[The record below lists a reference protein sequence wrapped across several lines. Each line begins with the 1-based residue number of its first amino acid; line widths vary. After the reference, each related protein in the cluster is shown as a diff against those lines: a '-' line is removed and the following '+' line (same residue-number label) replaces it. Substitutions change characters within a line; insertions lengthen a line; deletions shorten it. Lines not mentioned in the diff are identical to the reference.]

1 MTVDRAS
8 DRVLVEKCLE
18 TLGLEQKVRL
28 LTGADFWT
36 THAEPAIGL
45 RALVFS
51 DGPAGVRGT
60 RWDEREPSLNLPSA
74 TALAAGWDRD
84 LAYRYGAAL
93 ATEARR
99 KGVDV
104 VLGPTI
110 NLQRSPLG
118 GRGFEAFSEDPLLTG
133 ELASAY
139 VRGLQE
145 HGVAASPKHYVAN
158 DFETE
163 RFTASVEVDDRTLR
177 ELYLAPF
184 EQVVTEAG
192 AWLVM
197 SAYNSVRGTTMTE
210 HPLLRTPLCTEWG
223 FDGVVVSDWTAV
235 RDTEASARARQ
246 DLAMPGPASPWGEAL
261 VTAVREGRVPEEAV
275 DEKVRRL
282 LRLAARVGALDG
294 AAPRATVPP
303 PPVDRGAAL
312 ARQVASAGVVLLR
325 NDGVLPWP
333 AGGPRSIAVIG
344 EHAALPRTQGG
355 GSATVLPERVATPL
369 DGLRAA
375 LPDASVTWSA
385 GVPLHDGLVPLPLG
399 ALTDPHSVEPG
410 LRVRYLDTDGEV
422 LLSENR
428 RAAELV
434 WLGTLP
440 AGTATLELRTRYRP
454 DAAPVAGE
462 TSAAGPVSAPGKA
475 PGAGLAAGSPT
486 LGVAAAGELRIL
498 LDGDPVFDADLAPE
512 GTSLG
517 AALFGPP
524 VARVPVEPAGDRPV
538 LLTVRYRLPESVRV
552 RRVASITLGTEPADR
567 SVPDAIAAAAACAGA
582 AEMAVVVV
590 GTTPKLESEG
600 FDRAGLALPGAQ
612 DDLVRAVAAANPRT
626 VVVVNSGG
634 PVLLPWRDEVAAVLV
649 SWFGGQEFGAA
660 LADVLLGRAEPGGR
674 LPMTWPA
681 AEADVPVLNTRPAD
695 GVLHYDEG
703 VHIGYRAWLRAG
715 RAPAY
720 PFGHGLGYTSWEL
733 ADLVVAAP
741 DSGEP
746 ATVTVTVHN
755 TGRRAGRQVVQAYLS
770 RPGSTVDRPV
780 RWLAGFASVHAE
792 PGTRHEVSIPLPA
805 RAFEHWDAGWRTEPG
820 RFTVHVGTDAEH
832 LPLHAPLDR
841 TSPLRDHQ
849 DVKAV

>member
-1 MTVDRAS
+1 M
-8 DRVLVEKCLE
+8 VEKCLE
-18 TLGLEQKVRL
+18 ALGLDQKVRL

-36 THAEPAIGL
+36 THPEPAIGL

-74 TALAAGWDRD
+74 TALAAVWDRD
-84 LAYRYGAAL
+84 LAHRYGTAL
-93 ATEARR
+93 AAEARR

-145 HGVAASPKHYVAN
+145 HGVAAAPKHYVAN

-235 RDTEASARARQ
+235 RATEASARARQ

-261 VTAVREGRVPEEAV
+261 VTAVREGRVPAEAV

-294 AAPRATVPP
+294 VTPRATVAPP
-303 PPVDRGAAL
+303 PFDRGAAL
-312 ARQVASAGVVLLR
+312 ARQVASAGMVLLR

-333 AGGPRSIAVIG
+333 TGGPRSIAVIG
-344 EHAALPRTQGG
+344 EPAAQPRTQGG

-375 LPDASVTWSA
+375 LPEASVTWSA
-385 GVPLHDGLVPLPLG
+385 GVPLHDGLVPLPLS
-399 ALTDPHSVEPG
+399 ALTDPDSAEPG
-410 LRVRYLDTDGEV
+410 LRVRYLAADGEL

-440 AGTATLELRTRYRP
+440 AGTAALELRTRYRP
-454 DAAPVAGE
+454 GAARVADEVPRAG
-462 TSAAGPVSAPGKA
+462 AASGP
-475 PGAGLAAGSPT
+475 LT
-486 LGVAAAGELRIL
+486 LGVAAAGELEIL

-517 AALFGPP
+517 AALFEPP
-524 VARVPVEPAGDRPV
+524 VARVPVEPAGDRAA
-538 LLTVRYRLPESVRV
+538 LLTVGYRLPESVRA
-552 RRVASITLGTEPADR
+552 RRVASITLGTEPAER
-567 SVPDAIAAAAACAGA
+567 SVPDAIAAAAVSAGA
-582 AEMAVVVV
+582 AEVAVVVV

-695 GVLHYDEG
+695 GVLRYDEG

-741 DSGEP
+741 DGGEP
-746 ATVTVTVHN
+746 ARATVTVRN

-820 RFTVHVGTDAEH
+820 RFTVHVGTDAAH
-832 LPLHAPLDR
+832 LPLHAALDR
-841 TSPLRDHQ
+841 
-849 DVKAV
+849 AG

>member
-1 MTVDRAS
+1 MTVDRA
-8 DRVLVEKCLE
+8 LVEKCLDA
-18 TLGLEQKVRL
+18 LDLERKVRL
-28 LTGADFWT
+28 LTGADFWS
-36 THAEPAIGL
+36 THAEPSIGL
-45 RALVFS
+45 RSIVFS
-51 DGPAGVRGT
+51 DGPSGVRGT

-74 TALAAGWDRD
+74 TALAATWDRD
-84 LAYRYGAAL
+84 LAHRYGAAL
-93 ATEARR
+93 AAEARR
-99 KGVDV
+99 KGVHV

-133 ELASAY
+133 DLATAY

-145 HGVAASPKHYVAN
+145 HGVAAAPKHYVAG

-177 ELYLAPF
+177 EVYLAPF
-184 EQVVTEAG
+184 ERVVVEAG

-210 HPLLRTPLCTEWG
+210 HPLLRAPLCTEWG

-246 DLAMPGPASPWGEAL
+246 DLAMPGPRGPWGDAL
-261 VTAVREGRVPEEAV
+261 VTAVREGRVPERAV

-294 AAPRATVPP
+294 AAPRADVPP
-303 PPVDRGAAL
+303 PPLDRGAAL

-325 NDGVLPWP
+325 NDGALPWP
-333 AGGPRSIAVIG
+333 AGGPRSVAVIG
-344 EHAALPRTQGG
+344 EHATLPRTQGG

-375 LPDASVTWSA
+375 LPDAEVTWTA
-385 GVPLHDGLVPLPLG
+385 GVPLHDGLRPLPL
-399 ALTDPHSVEPG
+399 ATLTDPESGQPG
-410 LRVRYLDTDGEV
+410 LRVRCLDAGGAE

-428 RAAELV
+428 RTAELV

-440 AGTATLELRTRYRP
+440 AGTAAVELRTRYRS
-454 DAAPVAGE
+454 G
-462 TSAAGPVSAPGKA
+462 AAGP
-475 PGAGLAAGSPT
+475 LT
-486 LGVAAAGELRIL
+486 LGVAAAGHLRIL
-498 LDGDPVFDADLAPE
+498 LDGAPAFDTDLAPE

-517 AALFGPP
+517 AALFAPP
-524 VARVPVEPAGDRPV
+524 VARVPTILVESAAV
-538 LLTVRYRLPESVRV
+538 ELTVRYRLPEAVGA
-552 RRVASITLGTEPADR
+552 RRVAAITLGTEAADR
-567 SVPDAIAAAAACAGA
+567 PVSDAIAAAAASAGA
-582 AEMAVVVV
+582 AEVAVVVV

-600 FDRAGLALPGAQ
+600 FDRAGLSLPGAQ

-649 SWFGGQEFGAA
+649 SWFAGQEFGHA

-681 AEADVPVLNTRPAD
+681 AEADVPVLDTRPVD
-695 GVLHYDEG
+695 GVLRYDEG
-703 VHIGYRAWLRAG
+703 VHLGHRAWLRAG

-733 ADLVVAAP
+733 TNLTVAAP
-741 DSGEP
+741 GSGDP
-746 ATVTVTVHN
+746 ALATVTVRN
-755 TGRRAGRQVVQAYLS
+755 TGRRPGRQVVQAYLS
-770 RPGSTVDRPV
+770 RPGSAVDRPA

-792 PGTRHEVSIPLPA
+792 PGTSHEVTIPLPA

-820 RFTVHVGTDAEH
+820 LFTVHVGTDADH
-832 LPLHAPLDR
+832 LPLHAPV
-841 TSPLRDHQ
+841 LRDHQ
-849 DVKAV
+849 DTRVI

>member
-1 MTVDRAS
+1 MTVDRAM
-8 DRVLVEKCLE
+8 VEKCLDS
-18 TLGLEQKVRL
+18 LDLEQKVRL
-28 LTGADFWT
+28 LTGADFWS
-36 THAEPAIGL
+36 THAEPSIGL
-45 RALVFS
+45 RSMVLS
-51 DGPAGVRGT
+51 DGPSGVRGP

-74 TALAAGWDRD
+74 TALAASWDRD

-93 ATEARR
+93 AAEARR
-99 KGVDV
+99 KCVDV

-110 NLQRSPLG
+110 NLQRSPWG

-145 HGVAASPKHYVAN
+145 HGVASAPKHYVAN

-184 EQVVTEAG
+184 ERVVTEAG

-210 HPLLRTPLCTEWG
+210 HPLLHTPLCTEWG

-246 DLAMPGPASPWGEAL
+246 DLAMPGPDSPWGAAL
-261 VTAVREGRVPEEAV
+261 VTAVREGRVPELAV

-294 AAPRATVPP
+294 AAPRAEVPP
-303 PPVDRGAAL
+303 PPLDRGAAL
-312 ARQVASAGVVLLR
+312 ARQVASAGMVLLR
-325 NDGVLPWP
+325 NDGALPWP

-375 LPDASVTWSA
+375 LPDAEITWSA
-385 GVPLHDGLVPLPLG
+385 GVPLLDGLVPLPL
-399 ALTDPHSVEPG
+399 ATLTDPDSGQAG
-410 LRVRYLDTDGEV
+410 LRARYLDADGEP

-440 AGTATLELRTRYRP
+440 VGTATVELRTRYR
-454 DAAPVAGE
+454 A
-462 TSAAGPVSAPGKA
+462 
-475 PGAGLAAGSPT
+475 GAGSDSGDPMT
-486 LGVAAAGELRIL
+486 LGVAAAGQLRIL

-517 AALFGPP
+517 AALFAPP
-524 VARVPVEPAGDRPV
+524 VARVPVAGDCPE
-538 LLTVRYRLPESVRV
+538 LTVRYQLPDSVRA
-552 RRVASITLGTEPADR
+552 RRVAAITLGTEPADR
-567 SVPDAIAAAAACAGA
+567 PVPDAIAAAAASARA
-582 AEMAVVVV
+582 AEVAVVVV

-600 FDRAGLALPGAQ
+600 FDRTDLALPGAQ

-626 VVVVNSGG
+626 VVVVNAGG
-634 PVLLPWRDEVAAVLV
+634 PVLLPWRDGVAAVLV
-649 SWFGGQEFGAA
+649 SWFAGQEFGHA

-681 AEADVPVLNTRPAD
+681 AEADVPVRGTRPQD
-695 GVLHYDEG
+695 GVLRYDEG
-703 VHIGYRAWLRAG
+703 VHVGYRGWLRAG

-746 ATVTVTVHN
+746 ARATVTVRN

-770 RPGSTVDRPV
+770 RPGSAVDRPM

-792 PGTRHEVSIPLPA
+792 PGTRREVSIPLPA

-820 RFTVHVGTDAEH
+820 RYTVHIGTDATH
-832 LPLHAPLDR
+832 LPLQAPLE
-841 TSPLRDHQ
+841 
-849 DVKAV
+849 VG

>member
-1 MTVDRAS
+1 MTVDRA
-8 DRVLVEKCLE
+8 LVEKCLDA
-18 TLGLEQKVRL
+18 LDLEQKVRL
-28 LTGADFWT
+28 LTGADFWS
-36 THAEPAIGL
+36 THAEPSIGL
-45 RALVFS
+45 RSMVFS
-51 DGPAGVRGT
+51 DGPSGVRGT

-74 TALAAGWDRD
+74 TALAATWDRD
-84 LAYRYGAAL
+84 LAHHYGAAL
-93 ATEARR
+93 AAEARR
-99 KGVDV
+99 KGVHV

-133 ELASAY
+133 ELATAY

-145 HGVAASPKHYVAN
+145 HGVAAAPKHYVAN

-177 ELYLAPF
+177 EVYLAPF
-184 EQVVTEAG
+184 ERVVVEAG

-210 HPLLRTPLCTEWG
+210 HPLLHAPLCTEWG

-246 DLAMPGPASPWGEAL
+246 DLAMPGPRGPWGEAL
-261 VTAVREGRVPEEAV
+261 VTAVREGRVPERAV

-294 AAPRATVPP
+294 AAPGAAVSPP
-303 PPVDRGAAL
+303 PLDRGAAL

-333 AGGPRSIAVIG
+333 AGGPRSVAVIG
-344 EHAALPRTQGG
+344 EHAVLPRTQGG

-375 LPDASVTWSA
+375 LPDAEVTWTA
-385 GVPLHDGLVPLPLG
+385 GVPLHDGLRPLPLA
-399 ALTDPHSVEPG
+399 ALTDPDSGEPG
-410 LRVRYLDTDGEV
+410 LRARYLDAGGEE

-440 AGTATLELRTRYRP
+440 AGTATVELRTRYRG
-454 DAAPVAGE
+454 D
-462 TSAAGPVSAPGKA
+462 
-475 PGAGLAAGSPT
+475 AGSDSGGPLT
-486 LGVAAAGELRIL
+486 LGVAAAGHLRIL
-498 LDGDPVFDADLAPE
+498 LDGAPAFDADLAPE

-524 VARVPVEPAGDRPV
+524 VARVPALVVDGGAV
-538 LLTVRYRLPESVRV
+538 QLTVRYQLPEA
-552 RRVASITLGTEPADR
+552 VAARQVAAITLGTESPDR
-567 SVPDAIAAAAACAGA
+567 PVPDAIAAAAASAGA
-582 AEMAVVVV
+582 AEVAVVVV

-600 FDRAGLALPGAQ
+600 FDRTGLTLPGAQ

-626 VVVVNSGG
+626 VVVVNTGG

-649 SWFGGQEFGAA
+649 SWFAGQEFGHA

-695 GVLHYDEG
+695 GVLRYDEG
-703 VHIGYRAWLRAG
+703 VHLGHRAWLRAG
-715 RAPAY
+715 RTPAY

-733 ADLVVAAP
+733 TDLTVATEAAHNDDDGGGP
-741 DSGEP
+741 AR
-746 ATVTVTVHN
+746 ATVTVRN

-770 RPGSTVDRPV
+770 RPDSAVDRPL

-792 PGTRHEVSIPLPA
+792 PGTSHEITIPLRA

-820 RFTVHVGTDAEH
+820 RFTVHVGTNATH
-832 LPLHAPLDR
+832 LPLHAPLDV
-841 TSPLRDHQ
+841 P
-849 DVKAV
+849 

>member
-1 MTVDRAS
+1 MTVDRA
-8 DRVLVEKCLE
+8 LVEKCL
-18 TLGLEQKVRL
+18 LSLDLERKVHL
-28 LTGADFWT
+28 LTGADFWST
-36 THAEPAIGL
+36 SAEPSIGL
-45 RALVFS
+45 RAMVFS
-51 DGPAGVRGT
+51 DGPSGVRGT

-74 TALAAGWDRD
+74 TALAAAWDRD
-84 LAYRYGAAL
+84 LAHRYGGAL
-93 ATEARR
+93 AAEARR

-118 GRGFEAFSEDPLLTG
+118 WRGFEAFSEEPLLTG
-133 ELASAY
+133 ELASSY

-145 HGVAASPKHYVAN
+145 HGVAAAPKHYVAN
-158 DFETE
+158 DFETD

-184 EQVVTEAG
+184 ERVVTEAG

-210 HPLLRTPLCTEWG
+210 HPLLHAPLCTEWG

-246 DLAMPGPASPWGEAL
+246 DLAMPGPTSPWGDAL
-261 VTAVREGRVPEEAV
+261 VTAVREGRVPERAV

-294 AAPRATVPP
+294 AAPRMQVPVPP
-303 PPVDRGAAL
+303 LPPPSPLDPLHPLDRLDQGDAL
-312 ARQVASAGVVLLR
+312 ARQVASAGLVLLR
-325 NDGVLPWP
+325 NDGALPWP

-344 EHAALPRTQGG
+344 EHATLPRTQGG

-375 LPDASVTWSA
+375 LPDAEVTWSA
-385 GVPLHDGLVPLPLG
+385 GVPLHDGLAPLPLDT
-399 ALTDPHSVEPG
+399 LTDPDSGEAG
-410 LRVRYLDTDGEV
+410 LRARYLDIDGAE

-440 AGTATLELRTRYRP
+440 EGTATVELRTRYRTGTA
-454 DAAPVAGE
+454 DRAG
-462 TSAAGPVSAPGKA
+462 AAGGV
-475 PGAGLAAGSPT
+475 T
-486 LGVAAAGELRIL
+486 LGIAAAGQLRLL
-498 LDGDPVFDADLAPE
+498 LDGAPVFDADLAPE

-517 AALFGPP
+517 AALFERP
-524 VARVPVEPAGDRPV
+524 VARIPLHRAAPE
-538 LLTVRYRLPESVRV
+538 LTVRYRLPESIAA
-552 RRVASITLGTEPADR
+552 RRVAAITLGTEAAGR
-567 SVPDAIAAAAACAGA
+567 SVTDAIAAAAAGAGA
-582 AEMAVVVV
+582 AEVAVVVV

-649 SWFGGQEFGAA
+649 SWFAGQEFGHA
-660 LADVLLGRAEPGGR
+660 LADVLLGRADPGGR

-681 AEADVPVLNTRPAD
+681 EEADVPVLNTRPSD
-695 GVLHYDEG
+695 GVLRYDEG

-720 PFGHGLGYTSWEL
+720 PFGHGLGYTSWRL
-733 ADLVVAAP
+733 TDLTVATP
-741 DSGEP
+741 SGGGP
-746 ATVTVTVHN
+746 ALLTVTVRN

-770 RPGSTVDRPV
+770 RPTSTVDRPV

-792 PGTRHEVSIPLPA
+792 PGTSHEVSIPLPP
-805 RAFEHWDAGWRTEPG
+805 RAFEHWDAGWHTEPG

-832 LPLHAPLDR
+832 LPLVTHLDV
-841 TSPLRDHQ
+841 P
-849 DVKAV
+849 